1 MKTIFP
7 DHRGDANIYSLCA
20 DIIRNF
26 TSLDDETQQRNI
38 VAWRP
43 VVIDVIE
50 GYTNFGMDGFTKHID
65 NFYPLIIT
73 LLEKEVTNDMRSVV
87 WAFLRR
93 TGECRFGMPE
103 YVPVRPRLDSF
114 TSERGGGDRGLTPIS
129 PGPNAVMQRR
139 MSRVSTNGR

>member
-1 MKTIFP
+1 MSHSIV
-7 DHRGDANIYSLCA
+7 ANIISLCA

-26 TSLDDETQQRNI
+26 TTLDDETQQRNI

-65 NFYPLIIT
+65 TFYPLIIA
-73 LLEKEVTNDMRSVV
+73 LLEKELTNDLRSVI

-103 YVPVRPRLDSF
+103 FVPTRPRLDSF
-114 TSERGGGDRGLTPIS
+114 TSERGDRGLTPIS
-129 PGPNAVMQRR
+129 PGPNAIMQRR
-139 MSRVSTNGR
+139 LSRVSSSGR